1 MRDPAERLRDNLDA
15 IGNIERYAVRGRQAF
30 ESDELIQNWFARHLQ
45 IIGEAAYA
53 LPKELRDQRPD
64 IPWNEIIG
72 MRHILVHDYFVID
85 IDMVWDAVD
94 QDLPDLKDKVEGLLR
109 VLESKP

>member
-1 MRDPAERLRDNLDA
+1 MRDPAERLRDILDA
-15 IGNIERYAVRGRQAF
+15 IANIERYAVRGRQAF
-30 ESDELIQNWFARHLQ
+30 ESDELIQNWFVRHLQ

-85 IDMVWDAVD
+85 IDIVWDAVD
-94 QDLPDLKDKVEGLLR
+94 RDLPDLKGKVEGLLR